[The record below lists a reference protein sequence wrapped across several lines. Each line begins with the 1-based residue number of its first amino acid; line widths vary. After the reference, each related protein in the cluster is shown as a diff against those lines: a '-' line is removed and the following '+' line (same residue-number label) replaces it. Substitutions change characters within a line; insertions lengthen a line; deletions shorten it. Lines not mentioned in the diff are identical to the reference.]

1 MYLLQNIEDWAIA
14 RGLATPSEADR
25 TQLVKLGEEYGE
37 LCQGDL
43 KQRREQVKDSIGDMY
58 VVMTIYCLQH
68 DIDFQECVQS
78 AYDTIKNRKGKTVNG
93 TFIKAEDMQNGVE
106 Q

>member
-1 MYLLQNIEDWAIA
+1 MYLLQSIEDWAIA
-14 RGLATPSEADR
+14 RGLATPPEADR
-25 TQLVKLGEEYGE
+25 AQLVKLGEEYGE

-43 KQRREQVKDSIGDMY
+43 KQRREQIKDSIGDMY

-93 TFIKAEDMQNGVE
+93 TFVKE
-106 Q
+106 QDL